1 MIFNEKTIMNHR
13 MQTTVLVTGGAGF
26 LGSHLCRA
34 LLEKGKKVICLDNF
48 STGKRENIADLLCD
62 KNFSLVETD
71 VKNPYDIFADEI
83 YNLACP
89 ASPLQYQKN
98 PIETL
103 LTNVLGAKNAL
114 ENATRYDAKIL
125 LSSTSEIYGDAKENP
140 QNENYWG
147 NVNPIGA
154 RSCYD
159 EGKRA
164 AETLFFDFH
173 RTRGTKIKVA
183 RIFNTYGENMSK
195 DDGRVVSNFICQA
208 LKNND
213 ITIYGDGTQTRSF
226 CYVKDTINGLM
237 LLMDSSDEI
246 TGSANIGNDDERTIK
261 NLAETVI
268 RLTNSN
274 SCIVYKDLPSDD
286 PKRRRPDTTLA
297 KKLLGFEA
305 KVSLEE
311 GISKTIEYF
320 KDVCEEAL

>member
-1 MIFNEKTIMNHR
+1 MNHHR
-13 MQTTVLVTGGAGF
+13 QTTVLVTGGAGF

-268 RLTNSN
+268 RLRNSN

-311 GISKTIEYF
+311 GILKTIEYF